1 MKKYIAFLSALLML
15 SACSNDFDV
24 AAPWKDIPVV
34 YGIISP
40 LDTAAYIRVEK
51 AFLDPNTSA
60 FTIAQIPD
68 SLYYDVNDINV
79 FLERSDNGQ
88 RVELQRVDGNIEG
101 YVRDTGIFAA
111 APNWLYK
118 YKSPAGQPFLLGL
131 ETYKV
136 VVERGDQLPAVTGE
150 TTLPGPFI
158 IRAPAPGTSGKITI
172 NFIPMSDPS
181 VEWRTDAAGVLFEI
195 KLAVRI
201 RETGADGS
209 LLGRDTLLWTAVQ
222 SIRRSNNSTG
232 QPNVF
237 PGEVNLS
244 STAFY
249 QFLANNIAPAS
260 SRFRYF
266 EGCDIIL
273 TGGGAEIAE
282 LQETLSANSGISGAE
297 ALPVYTNMSEG
308 FGIFTGRNT
317 TVLPNVIIGPTTVDA
332 MNEDPLTKPLNFRK

>member
-1 MKKYIAFLSALLML
+1 MKKYTAFLFALFLL

-88 RVELQRVDGNIEG
+88 RVQMQRVDGNLEG
-101 YVRDTGIFAA
+101 YVRDTGIFAP

-118 YKSPAGQPFLLGL
+118 YKSPAGQPFLVGL
-131 ETYKV
+131 KTYKV

-150 TTLPGPFI
+150 TTLPGPFTI
-158 IRAPAPGTSGKITI
+158 TAPSGFPNPLI
-172 NFIPMSDPS
+172 NFRPMSDPS
-181 VEWRTDAAGVLFEI
+181 VEWRTDGAGVLFEI

-201 RETGADGS
+201 RETGTDGS
-209 LLGRDTLLWTAVQ
+209 LLGRDTLIWTAVQ
-222 SIRRSNNSTG
+222 SVRRSNNSSG

-237 PGEVNLS
+237 PGEINLS

-249 QFLANNIAPAS
+249 QFLADNIAPAS

-317 TVLPNVIIGPTTVDA
+317 SSLKNVIIGPSTVDA

>member
-1 MKKYIAFLSALLML
+1 MKKYIAFLSALFLL

-88 RVELQRVDGNIEG
+88 RVQMQRVDGNLEG
-101 YVRDTGIFAA
+101 YVRDTGIFAP

-118 YKSPAGQPFLLGL
+118 YKSPAGQPFLVGR

-150 TTLPGPFI
+150 TTLPGPFTI
-158 IRAPAPGTSGKITI
+158 TAPSGFPNPLI
-172 NFIPMSDPS
+172 NFRPMSDPS
-181 VEWRTDAAGVLFEI
+181 VEWRTDGAGVLFEI

-201 RETGADGS
+201 RETGTDGS
-209 LLGRDTLLWTAVQ
+209 LLGRDTLIWTAVQ
-222 SIRRSNNSTG
+222 SVRRSNNSSG

-297 ALPVYTNMSEG
+297 ALPVYTNISEG

-317 TVLPNVIIGPTTVDA
+317 SSLKNVIIGPSTVDA